1 MADPRSDGK
10 RVLPP
15 PYNYKKL
22 KRLNKV
28 SSLV

>member
-15 PYNYKKL
+15 LSNYKKL
-22 KRLNKV
+22 KRLDKV